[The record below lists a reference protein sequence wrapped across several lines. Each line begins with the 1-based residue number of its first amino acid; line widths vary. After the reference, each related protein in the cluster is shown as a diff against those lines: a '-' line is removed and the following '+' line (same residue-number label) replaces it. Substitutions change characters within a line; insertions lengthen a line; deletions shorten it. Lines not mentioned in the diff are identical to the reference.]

1 MDKNDLISRS
11 ALLEEVIRIEGD
23 LHMPNGKVIHVEGIP
38 VSFVVEAPAIDPEE
52 LLNKAQII
60 WKERTLGGYRYTK
73 CPECNKE
80 VEVEKPIT
88 SGVPYCS
95 RCGKRLDDR
104 FMHYCPNCGAMME
117 ED

>member
-1 MDKNDLISRS
+1 MDKNDPISRNK
-11 ALLEEVIRIEGD
+11 LLS
-23 LHMPNGKVIHVEGIP
+23 HAIP
-38 VSFVVEAPAIDPEE
+38 VYGKYDDSAEFEAVPVNYIKGAPAIKPEE

-104 FMHYCPNCGAMME
+104 FMHYCPNCGAKMWR
-117 ED
+117 DKS